1 MTYVTQHPAEEQS
14 RALMACRVYSAGLR
28 MVLLSYAD
36 EAAAPQGA
44 RPRDA
49 WAPDKQ
55 AASSGGGFGGK
66 QKQARREGAP
76 IAKPQKESHAKPG
89 RRRQLQQQQQQPNRS
104 PGKAFGQQPHSRPAG
119 LVPKRSFFA
128 ANGPGAVDKQ
138 SQYHREQPLHD
149 AGSHVR
155 QPVTHPQGLVAH
167 PQAAR
172 SARPAAADAA
182 GAALAKPTGR
192 TRAEGGR
199 KRRKK

>member
-1 MTYVTQHPAEEQS
+1 MTYVTQHRAEEQS

-36 EAAAPQGA
+36 EAAAQQGA

-55 AASSGGGFGGK
+55 AASSGGGCGGK
-66 QKQARREGAP
+66 QKQARREGAS
-76 IAKPQKESHAKPG
+76 IAKPQKESHAKPE

-128 ANGPGAVDKQ
+128 ANGPGAVDRQ
-138 SQYHREQPLHD
+138 SQYHREQPQHD
-149 AGSHVR
+149 VSSHVR
-155 QPVTHPQGLVAH
+155 QPVTH